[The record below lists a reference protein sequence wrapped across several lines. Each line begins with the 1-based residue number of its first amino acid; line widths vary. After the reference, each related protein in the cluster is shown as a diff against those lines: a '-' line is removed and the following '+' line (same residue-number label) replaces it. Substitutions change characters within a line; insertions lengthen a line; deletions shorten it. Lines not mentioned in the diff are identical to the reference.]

1 MIVVTVN
8 KRSAHNLR
16 QDTKGFDTYGGGAG
30 QLNVIDSE
38 VVQRL
43 RNVDLL
49 FRIEPSVRTTLILA
63 ELIL

>member
-8 KRSAHNLR
+8 KGSAHNLR